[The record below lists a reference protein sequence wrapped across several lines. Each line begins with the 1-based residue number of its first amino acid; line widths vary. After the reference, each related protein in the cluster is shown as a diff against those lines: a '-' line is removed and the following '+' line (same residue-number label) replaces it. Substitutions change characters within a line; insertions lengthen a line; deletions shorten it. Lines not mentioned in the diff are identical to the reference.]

1 MSVGVILHSGTPRCT
16 DIVKST
22 DTTADTA
29 DQEKCDQ
36 SVFSVVSSCLADKE
50 TVRVTAAATEG
61 FYTIRI
67 LQEAKLHSL

>member
-16 DIVKST
+16 DIIKSA
-22 DTTADTA
+22 DTTDTA

-36 SVFSVVSSCLADKE
+36 SVFLVVSSCLADKE
-50 TVRVTAAATEG
+50 TGRVTAAATEG

-67 LQEAKLHSL
+67 LQEAKLHRL